1 MAVIICFVILTL
13 FQYFFTLG
21 GILKATGRNAFE
33 HQAFSRDMS
42 SHHIGRTFYTT
53 SCVVTQNNTKTTVQR
68 VSSSSQLFVT
78 ALAKRNETSKLWK
91 IFAFPD
97 KG

>member
-42 SHHIGRTFYTT
+42 SHYIGRTFYTT
-53 SCVVTQNNTKTTVQR
+53 SCVVTQNNTEDDSSAGQQQQPVVCDR
-68 VSSSSQLFVT
+68 VSET
-78 ALAKRNETSKLWK
+78 KRNVKTLEDIRFS
-91 IFAFPD
+91 
-97 KG
+97 